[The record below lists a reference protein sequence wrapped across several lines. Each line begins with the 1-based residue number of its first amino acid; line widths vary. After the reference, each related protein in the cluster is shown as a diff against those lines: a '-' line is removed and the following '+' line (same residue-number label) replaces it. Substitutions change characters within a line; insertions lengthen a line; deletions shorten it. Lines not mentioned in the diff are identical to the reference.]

1 MGKIVEGVFHKIKYT
16 NGPKATEKT
25 SEGTLDISK
34 IQTETAIRYYYI
46 LTRMFK
52 IKDWIYLVLT
62 FSLVVGGNMTNFL
75 HTINI

>member
-34 IQTETAIRYYYI
+34 IQTETTIRYYYI

-52 IKDWIYLVLT
+52 IKD
-62 FSLVVGGNMTNFL
+62 
-75 HTINI
+75 